1 MATTIAS
8 AAGNSTAALAPC
20 STRKTII
27 HVSPIEPVGVAP
39 HSAEQTAKETTPIIT
54 MRRGPNTSAILPP
67 SANSADS
74 DSR

>member
-1 MATTIAS
+1 M
-8 AAGNSTAALAPC
+8 
-20 STRKTII
+20 I

-39 HSAEQTAKETTPIIT
+39 HSAEQTAKAITPTMT
-54 MRRGPNTSAILPP
+54 MRRGPNTSATLPP